1 MSTFMKEH
9 FISMVPV
16 TLRKSLSY
24 TIRALCFLAS
34 LKHVKDSLEGKTTEL
49 WVLFIHIML
58 NRAAFHNTEN
68 VLPVVQCPNTC
79 SSKESSLISEVG

>member
-1 MSTFMKEH
+1 MSAFMKEH

-16 TLRKSLSY
+16 ALRKSLSY
-24 TIRALCFLAS
+24 TIRALAFLAS
-34 LKHVKDSLEGKTTEL
+34 LKRVKDSLEGKTMEL
-49 WVLFIHIML
+49 WVFIHVML

-79 SSKESSLISEVG
+79 GSKQGSLISEIG